1 MKNCLFSF
9 SAQSDYAVNQSV
21 GFETLCVVKTLS
33 CQFTY
38 DMVNAKIPV
47 RSRNTFFLLH
57 YLESGLKIPYTKQE
71 TKHVHERNLNI

>member
-1 MKNCLFSF
+1 MKICLLLSF
-9 SAQSDYAVNQSV
+9 AESDYAVKQSAC
-21 GFETLCVVKTLS
+21 FEALCVVKTLS

-57 YLESGLKIPYTKQE
+57 NLESGLKISYTKQE
-71 TKHVHERNLNI
+71 SKQRT